1 MTNAEKIYE
10 ENRNH
15 CKSIAEDIDVY
26 VNGDGYK
33 CPHCDDIYDFE
44 TFKET
49 EREAEDG
56 TIFYTCPCCGEL
68 IEESELEALSI
79 YDYFEDVFDIEY
91 RIGSDREYRSV
102 CVMIACGGPNIYIDT
117 ATKNVELYWWGDRA
131 SYPLS
136 LEAVNEIDN
145 YFEEFFNY

>member
-15 CKSIAEDIDVY
+15 CKAIAEDIELY
-26 VNGDGYK
+26 ISGDGYK
-33 CPHCDDIYDFE
+33 CPICGRIDTFDAYEERKNEDNE
-44 TFKET
+44 TF
-49 EREAEDG
+49 
-56 TIFYTCPCCGEL
+56 CPHCGGMLEL
-68 IEESELEALSI
+68 SELEAISI
-79 YDYFEDVFDIEY
+79 YDYFDDVFDIEY
-91 RIGSDREYRSV
+91 RVSSDKTYRSV

-117 ATKNVELYWWGDRA
+117 ATKNVELYWWSDKA

-145 YFEEFFNY
+145 YFEELFNN